1 MANVPQI
8 EPIDFWFSIG
18 STYTYLSVMR
28 LPEVERREGVRFE
41 WRPFNVRKIMI
52 EMNNRPF
59 VGKPAKEAYMWR
71 DLERRAARYG
81 LPIRVPPPYP
91 LKELERANRAAVL
104 GAAEGWCRDYVRA
117 SYRRWMQEGLE
128 PGIEPNL
135 SASLS
140 EAGQDPARVLPLI
153 DAEAA
158 QSALDAATDAAR
170 ALGIFGAPTFA
181 VGREIFWGDER
192 LEDALAWRSG
202 GLRARAG

>member
-1 MANVPQI
+1 MAN
-8 EPIDFWFSIG
+8 EAIDFWFSTG

-28 LPEVERREGVRFE
+28 LPEVERREGVRFN
-41 WRPFNVRKIMI
+41 WRPFDVRRIML

-81 LPIRVPPPYP
+81 LPIRVPAAYP
-91 LKELERANRAAVL
+91 LKEFERANRVAVL

-128 PGIEPNL
+128 PGLDPNL
-135 SASLS
+135 SMSLR
-140 EAGQDPARVLPLI
+140 EAGQDPARVLPLV
-153 DAEAA
+153 DAADA
-158 QSALDAATDAAR
+158 VRALDAATDAAR

-181 VGREIFWGDER
+181 VGSEIFWGDDR
-192 LEDALAWRSG
+192 LEDALQWHRGVRPAVCG
-202 GLRARAG
+202 